1 MGHVHVH
8 GMNMVGMIIITFM
21 FMVCTRVA
29 VCHHARLLLLLLLL
43 RLGRLCINVHGCC
56 STLRDVT

>member
-1 MGHVHVH
+1 
-8 GMNMVGMIIITFM
+8 MNMVGMIIITFM